1 MRFFWRCRQFFG
13 SVWQRFTKADFSR
26 LKLYL
31 RRSVCRL
38 NPFSWGERTVKVVLA
53 LFVSLVLPLYL
64 YFGLQP
70 NIPADAASYPRLVIP
85 GIQLDTPVEELELED
100 RQLNV
105 PDMIAGS
112 YSSEP
117 NKTLIV
123 GHSSTVFEDLDQ
135 LEIGQELTYN
145 DRNYEITY
153 LEVLAKEKI
162 SMRKVLAGATEDTL
176 ILMTCAGESLPNQD
190 ATHRLII
197 TAQAK

>member
-13 SVWQRFTKADFSR
+13 GAWRRFVKADFSR

-162 SMRKVLAGATEDTL
+162 SMRKVHLSL
-176 ILMTCAGESLPNQD
+176 I
-190 ATHRLII
+190 HI
-197 TAQAK
+197 

>member
-1 MRFFWRCRQFFG
+1 MSG
-13 SVWQRFTKADFSR
+13 
-26 LKLYL
+26 LKLRL
-31 RRSVCRL
+31 RGLVCKL
-38 NPFSWGERTVKVVLA
+38 NPFSWGERTIKVVLA
-53 LFVSLVLPLYL
+53 LFISVVLPVYL
-64 YFGLQP
+64 YFGFQP

-85 GIQLDTPVEELELED
+85 EIQLDTPVEGLELED

-123 GHSSTVFEDLDQ
+123 GHSSTVFENLDR
-135 LEIGQELTYN
+135 LEIGQELTY
-145 DRNYEITY
+145 DEKNYEIIY

-162 SMRKVLAGATEDTL
+162 SMRKVLAGADEDTI
-176 ILMTCAGESLPNQD
+176 ILMTCAGKSLPNQD

-197 TAQAK
+197 TARAK

>member
-1 MRFFWRCRQFFG
+1 M
-13 SVWQRFTKADFSR
+13 
-26 LKLYL
+26 
-31 RRSVCRL
+31 
-38 NPFSWGERTVKVVLA
+38 A

-197 TAQAK
+197 TARAK